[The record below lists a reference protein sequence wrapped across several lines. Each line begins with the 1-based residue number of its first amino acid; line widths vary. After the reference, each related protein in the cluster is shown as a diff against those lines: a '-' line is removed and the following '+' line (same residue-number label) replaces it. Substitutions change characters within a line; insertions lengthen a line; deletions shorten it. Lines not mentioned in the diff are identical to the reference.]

1 MYVVQR
7 ESYNMNY
14 IYTYI
19 YFKYVYMYKYV
30 IFERIKMNENWKFVL
45 TVKM

>member
-30 IFERIKMNENWKFVL
+30 VFERIKMNEN
-45 TVKM
+45 

>member
-30 IFERIKMNENWKFVL
+30 IFERIKMNKN
-45 TVKM
+45 

>member
-19 YFKYVYMYKYV
+19 YYKYVYMYKYV
-30 IFERIKMNENWKFVL
+30 IFERIKMNEN
-45 TVKM
+45 

>member
-30 IFERIKMNENWKFVL
+30 IFERIKMNEN
-45 TVKM
+45 